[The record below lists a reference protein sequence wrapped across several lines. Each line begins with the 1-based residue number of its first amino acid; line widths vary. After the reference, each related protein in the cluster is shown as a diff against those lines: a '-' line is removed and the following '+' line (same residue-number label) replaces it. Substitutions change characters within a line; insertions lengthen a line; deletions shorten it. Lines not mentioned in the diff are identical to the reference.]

1 MVVALIGLLYCYLIS
16 WHVSAVQNTL
26 DVAYYTHYIYYMKYI
41 DNNMHI
47 LIVLNM
53 CSRSV

>member
-47 LIVLNM
+47 LIVLSM
-53 CSRSV
+53 CS